1 MEEEA
6 QKLRQFTEE
15 AESQNAVRE
24 EAVENSSSKS
34 PITGQ
39 ASEDSIM
46 DEDPAIVD
54 ARSIY
59 VGNVDYAATPEEIQA
74 HFQSC
79 GSINRV
85 TILCDKFTGHPK
97 GFAYVEFSDPLFVQ
111 HAMVLNESLF
121 RGRLIKVTE
130 KRTNLPAFMLR
141 GRGRGK
147 GTYRGG
153 GRGGGHYYAPYRARG
168 RGRGRGY

>member
-24 EAVENSSSKS
+24 EAVENSSKS

-39 ASEDSIM
+39 PSEDSIM

-59 VGNVDYAATPEEIQA
+59 VGNVGASSSA
-74 HFQSC
+74 
-79 GSINRV
+79 
-85 TILCDKFTGHPK
+85 
-97 GFAYVEFSDPLFVQ
+97 
-111 HAMVLNESLF
+111 
-121 RGRLIKVTE
+121 
-130 KRTNLPAFMLR
+130 
-141 GRGRGK
+141 
-147 GTYRGG
+147 
-153 GRGGGHYYAPYRARG
+153 
-168 RGRGRGY
+168 

>member
-24 EAVENSSSKS
+24 EVVENSSSKS

-39 ASEDSIM
+39 PSEDSMM

-59 VGNVDYAATPEEIQA
+59 VGNVSTSSSA
-74 HFQSC
+74 
-79 GSINRV
+79 
-85 TILCDKFTGHPK
+85 
-97 GFAYVEFSDPLFVQ
+97 
-111 HAMVLNESLF
+111 
-121 RGRLIKVTE
+121 
-130 KRTNLPAFMLR
+130 
-141 GRGRGK
+141 
-147 GTYRGG
+147 
-153 GRGGGHYYAPYRARG
+153 
-168 RGRGRGY
+168 